1 MSAQEITLGVLGRTR
16 IQVGLHFEIIVLNG
30 SQEGFEH
37 FHGRSENQVGLTQ
50 VIEKDGCTVPSR
62 VPQHGNKQLYSS
74 HHSYSLPQDII
85 LLTSE

>member
-37 FHGRSENQVGLTQ
+37 FHGRTESQVGLTQ
-50 VIEKDGCTVPSR
+50 VIQKDGYTVPSR
-62 VPQHGNKQLYSS
+62 VPQCGNKHLYSGQHLYLS
-74 HHSYSLPQDII
+74 HEI
-85 LLTSE
+85 